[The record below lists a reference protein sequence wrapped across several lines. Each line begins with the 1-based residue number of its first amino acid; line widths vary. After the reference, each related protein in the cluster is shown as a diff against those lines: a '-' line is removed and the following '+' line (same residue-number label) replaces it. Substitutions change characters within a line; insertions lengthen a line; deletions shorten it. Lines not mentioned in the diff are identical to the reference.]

1 MAGYPPGPP
10 LRPDGGSSGAP
21 GVLSTFVMVGWCQ
34 DRAGYYGRRP
44 FLTRKKDPLHPGG
57 PSPSVREGGVEPPRP
72 FGHTDLNRARLP
84 IPPLAPEARQG
95 YPRRE
100 CSPKPPQAHVGLP
113 RASALYGSAAVR
125 PAPAAP
131 RRVAPRSWIRSS
143 ATRPLS

>member
-84 IPPLAPEARQG
+84 IPPLAPEADVRLSHVVSAAQTG
-95 YPRRE
+95 RWRHKHDRYHRRTPGWG
-100 CSPKPPQAHVGLP
+100 SPIRTPGGHLRGGTM
-113 RASALYGSAAVR
+113 SALQR
-125 PAPAAP
+125 F
-131 RRVAPRSWIRSS
+131 
-143 ATRPLS
+143 